1 MSSAIRVSSVTKV
14 FGTRTVLDAINL
26 DVRQGETLV
35 ILGGSGSGKST
46 LLRLMI
52 GNVRC
57 DGGDVLVG
65 CMEGGGERSLRA
77 MTPLELDEYRRSI
90 GVLFQSGA
98 LFNSMTV
105 ADNVALPLR
114 EHTDLPEETIEIMVK
129 IKLELVGLR
138 QHADK
143 MPAELSGGMKKRAG
157 LARAIA
163 LDPKILFYDEP
174 SAGLDPVTSA
184 EIDQLILDLN
194 HKLGVTSVVVTH
206 EMDSAFRIADRMVL
220 LDRGKF
226 IVSGTPEEMRDSTDP
241 LVKQFVHG
249 LTEGPL
255 TDRRRAGGYEVD
267 LLGGEV

>member
-1 MSSAIRVSSVTKV
+1 MAEAAIQVIDVTKIYD
-14 FGTRTVLDAINL
+14 GRSVLDKIRL
-26 DVRQGETLV
+26 DVMQGETLV

-52 GNVRC
+52 GNIPY
-57 DGGDVLVG
+57 DGGDIIGLG
-65 CMEGGGERSLRA
+65 KSLAR
-77 MTPLELDEYRRSI
+77 MSQQELADYRRSI

-98 LFNSMTV
+98 LFNSMSV

-114 EHTDLPEETIEIMVK
+114 EHTDLPEETIDIMVK

-138 QHADK
+138 EHADK
-143 MPAELSGGMKKRAG
+143 MPAQLSGGMKKRAG
-157 LARAIA
+157 LARAIS
-163 LDPKILFYDEP
+163 LDPKVLFYDEP

-184 EIDQLILDLN
+184 EIDQLIIDLN

-206 EMDSAFRIADRMVL
+206 EMDSAFRIANRMVL

-226 IVSGTPEEMRDSTDP
+226 IVSGSPQQLKESTDP
-241 LVKQFVHG
+241 LVRQFVYG

-255 TDRRRAGGYEVD
+255 TDRRRTGTYESD
-267 LLGGEV
+267 LLGVDI

>member
-1 MSSAIRVSSVTKV
+1 MPEAAIQ
-14 FGTRTVLDAINL
+14 VLDVLKKYGSRVVLDQIRL
-26 DVRQGETLV
+26 DVFKGETLV

-52 GNVRC
+52 GNQKPN
-57 DGGDVLVG
+57 GGDVIAFGKNL
-65 CMEGGGERSLRA
+65 CKMSNK
-77 MTPLELDEYRRSI
+77 ELDDYRKSV

-98 LFNSMTV
+98 LYNSMTV
-105 ADNVALPLR
+105 AENIALPLR
-114 EHTDLPEETIEIMVK
+114 EHTDLPEETIEIIVK
-129 IKLELVGLR
+129 IKLEQVGLR
-138 QHADK
+138 EHAEK
-143 MPAELSGGMKKRAG
+143 MPSELSGGMKKRAG
-157 LARAIA
+157 LARAMS

-184 EIDQLILDLN
+184 EIDQLIIDLN
-194 HKLGVTSVVVTH
+194 RKLGVTTVVVTH

-226 IVSGTPEEMRDSTDP
+226 IVSGTPEEMRTSEDP

-249 LTEGPL
+249 LTVGPL
-255 TDRRRAGGYEVD
+255 TDRRRAGQYAVD

>member
-1 MSSAIRVSSVTKV
+1 MPNAAIQVLDVTKV
-14 FGTRTVLDAINL
+14 YGQTTVLDAVHL
-26 DVRQGETLV
+26 DVIEGETLV

-52 GNVRC
+52 GNIPYNS
-57 DGGDVLVG
+57 GDIAAWG
-65 CMEGGGERSLRA
+65 KSLHS
-77 MTPLELDEYRRSI
+77 MSDEEIDNYRRSI

-114 EHTDLPEETIEIMVK
+114 EHTDLPEPTISIMVK

-138 QHADK
+138 EHADK

-184 EIDQLILDLN
+184 EIDQLIIDLN
-194 HKLGVTSVVVTH
+194 QKLGVTSVVVTH

-220 LDRGKF
+220 LDSGKF
-226 IVSGTPEEMRDSTDP
+226 VADGTPAEMRDSQDP
-241 LVKQFVHG
+241 LVRQFVHG

-267 LLGGEV
+267 LLGGGV

>member
-1 MSSAIRVSSVTKV
+1 MPDVAIKVQDVTKI
-14 FGTRTVLDAINL
+14 FGTRTVLDAIRL
-26 DVRQGETLV
+26 DVFQGETLV

-52 GNVRC
+52 GNVKP
-57 DGGDVLVG
+57 DGGDILSLN
-65 CMEGGGERSLRA
+65 RSIA
-77 MTPLELDEYRRSI
+77 SMSSMELDDYRKSI

-98 LFNSMTV
+98 LFNSMSV

-138 QHADK
+138 EHSEK
-143 MPAELSGGMKKRAG
+143 MPAMLSGGMKKRAG
-157 LARAIA
+157 LARALA

-184 EIDQLILDLN
+184 EIDDLIINLN
-194 HKLGVTSVVVTH
+194 KQLGVTSVVVTH
-206 EMDSAFRIADRMVL
+206 EMDSAFRIAHRMVL

-226 IVSGTPEEMRDSTDP
+226 IVSGTVDEMRNNPDP
-241 LVKQFVHG
+241 LVKQFVYG

-255 TDRRRAGGYEVD
+255 TERRRAGGYESD
-267 LLGGEV
+267 LLAEKL